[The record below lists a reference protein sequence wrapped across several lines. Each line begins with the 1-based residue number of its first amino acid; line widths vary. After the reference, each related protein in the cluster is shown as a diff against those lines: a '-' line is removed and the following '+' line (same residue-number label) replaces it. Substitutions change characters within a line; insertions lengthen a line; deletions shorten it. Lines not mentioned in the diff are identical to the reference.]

1 MPIPLMT
8 RKEHPMAK
16 KSNPVRIPISNALL
30 GNDYTG
36 KLYVGSQ
43 RKEVNLLLDTGSS
56 TLAIDQKSYDPK
68 KDAKAR
74 VTDLVQ
80 EVAYGDGSHWI
91 GSVVQTDMTVSRGSA
106 AIDLPGVSVAV
117 AYHES
122 LQMFGKSQGI
132 LGLAYQS
139 LDDAIN
145 VSKPTVPPKYS
156 PNDIR
161 AGKKT
166 FVEPYFMQLEKA
178 GLVANKFAFS
188 THRST
193 VRGVA
198 KNPATDPLN
207 NGFLIIGGGEEATDL
222 YTGRFKTAVVL
233 SEDYYSV
240 NLKQVIVGNAAPIA
254 LSPPIHQSQAAT
266 NAIVDSG
273 TNGIELA
280 PHVFDAVL
288 KKLSSKQVK
297 SIRSTQVPTSS
308 VKLSEWPVLTFVLQS
323 TGGDISL
330 DVGPENYWQMD
341 AWETGTAVCSLW
353 RGDDEQSSILGLP
366 LMNAYFTIFD
376 CSVNHGL
383 GVVKFAKAR
392 PPV

>member
-1 MPIPLMT
+1 
-8 RKEHPMAK
+8 MAK
-16 KSNPVRIPISNALL
+16 NSNPIRIPISNVLL

-56 TLAIDQKSYDPK
+56 TLAVDHKSYDPR
-68 KDAKAR
+68 KDPAAK

-80 EVAYGDGSHWI
+80 EVAYGDGSNWV
-91 GSVVQTDMTVSRGSA
+91 GSVVQTDMTVSASGK

-122 LQMFGKSQGI
+122 AQMFGKSQGI

-145 VSKPTVPPKYS
+145 VNKPTVPPKYS
-156 PNDIR
+156 PNDLR
-161 AGKKT
+161 AGHKV

-178 GLVANKFAFS
+178 GLVANKFAFY

-193 VRGVA
+193 VHASR
-198 KNPATDPLN
+198 NPATDPLN
-207 NGFLIIGGGEEATDL
+207 NGYLILGGGEEAKDL

-233 SEDYYSV
+233 SDDWYSV
-240 NLKQVIVGNAAPIA
+240 NLKQVIVGQAGPIA
-254 LSPPIHQSQAAT
+254 VKPPTRQSQSPT

-273 TNGIELA
+273 TNGLELGRA
-280 PHVFDAVL
+280 LFDAIL
-288 KKLSSKQVK
+288 AKLSPAQVK
-297 SIRSTQVPTSS
+297 LIRSTQVSTS
-308 VKLSEWPVLTFVLQS
+308 KIKFAEWPTLTFVLQ
-323 TGGDISL
+323 GEAGDISL
-330 DVGPENYWQMD
+330 DVGPEHYWQMD

-353 RGDDEQSSILGLP
+353 RSDDEQSILGLP
-366 LMNAYFTIFD
+366 LMNSYFTIFD

-383 GVVKFAKAR
+383 GVVRFAPAR
-392 PPV
+392 